1 VVVTHLITAILFNIW
16 KNEKHSSSD

>member
-16 KNEKHSSSD
+16 KNEKHSD